1 MRGYAVGGPPDVDPF
16 SVTSAFYN
24 HPYGN
29 EKSEIE
35 QNRGQR
41 EIEREAR
48 HRKQRGEAENE
59 KA

>member
-1 MRGYAVGGPPDVDPF
+1 MTWLERKPQKLPFPP
-16 SVTSAFYN
+16 FYN